1 MKKLLRWWGISRRQ
15 KAQQSMRN
23 IATRFGCEFF
33 WSSYSFIMLLGLLSS
48 GFVFGGIVVMRNLD
62 EKTVR
67 TTETLN
73 FDFTKTTPVALLP
86 LMPFSVLLPNFSS
99 IFFIIFKKKLEIA
112 KTIMKTH
119 EFHQ

>member
-99 IFFIIFKKKLEIA
+99 ICFYNF
-112 KTIMKTH
+112 
-119 EFHQ
+119 